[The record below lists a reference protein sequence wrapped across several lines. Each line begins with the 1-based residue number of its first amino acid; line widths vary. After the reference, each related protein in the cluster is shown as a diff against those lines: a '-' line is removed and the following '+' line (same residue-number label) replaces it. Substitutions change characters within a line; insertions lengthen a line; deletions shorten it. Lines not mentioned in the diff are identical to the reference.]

1 MKISNKQY
9 ALALFGGIKN
19 SNKTKIKQ
27 IINEFVE
34 LLVVNNDISK
44 ADKIINEFNNVWNK
58 EQGIIEAEIK
68 SARSLDSSVVKF
80 LQKYI
85 KEISKAKNVEVD
97 KSEDKS
103 LLGGVVVKYGDK
115 VMDGSLRTRLKELK
129 EDMVK

>member
-1 MKISNKQY
+1 MKIAVKQY
-9 ALALFGGIKN
+9 ATALYEAVKDKKKN
-19 SNKTKIKQ
+19 EVESVIEDFVKF
-27 IINEFVE
+27 IIA
-34 LLVVNNDISK
+34 NNDISK
-44 ADKIINEFNNVWNK
+44 ADKIINEFTNTWNK

-97 KSEDKS
+97 ESEDKS